1 VGRRAE
7 LKSLSESYWLA
18 QQDSMQV
25 ILMTGELGIGAKNH
39 EKTRT
44 FITYLLFET
53 VLYYI

>member
-1 VGRRAE
+1 MGRRAE
-7 LKSLSESYWLA
+7 LKTLSESYWLA